1 MAALVL
7 AVGMLSQADA
17 RSVLAPSAHA
27 ALNVNEK
34 AKAASLVAS
43 SSKISP
49 PLTDVKSD
57 KKFFG
62 PPFPAD
68 YPEDSRPIPDKSI
81 LDKLK
86 GPDQPYPALQSKDK
100 FDRDYVKDENSDRGA
115 WKAQFEYDYL
125 RKKLAKEAADAKN
138 AGDAADK
145 EGRDLDDAQKK
156 ADAAGK
162 DANGAKKDLDD
173 AKKEEGAAM
182 QPEDFDD
189 IPEGTTKEKKAK
201 LEQLKKA
208 VVDAEANYAKEQ
220 KEFEQCKQAL
230 EDAKTNLEEL
240 KAKQV
245 EMEQKLAAETKLW
258 VESKAVRMNLK
269 KAKEDAVHSK
279 HVAAIAKAAMQLN
292 AAKAAKAQTD
302 KVLAE
307 KKAVAAKSKDNL
319 QKQKAQLQRAKVDMD
334 KATLTLQKLR
344 GYTPPAPKAKSG
356 AAVTSVFLTV
366 SMMIVVH
373 FL

>member
-1 MAALVL
+1 MQISRMAVLML

-17 RSVLAPSAHA
+17 RSLSAPSAHA

-34 AKAASLVAS
+34 AKAASLVES
-43 SSKISP
+43 PKISP
-49 PLTDVKSD
+49 PLRDVKSD

-68 YPEDSRPIPDKSI
+68 YPSDSRPIPDKNV
-81 LDKLK
+81 LDRLK

-125 RKKLAKEAADAKN
+125 RKKMAKEAADARA
-138 AGDAADK
+138 AGDAAGK
-145 EGRDLDDAQKK
+145 EGRDLEDAQRK

-162 DANGAKKDLDD
+162 DADGAKKGLDD
-173 AKKEEGAAM
+173 AKKEEGEAM

-189 IPEGTTKEKKAK
+189 IPEGTVNEKKAK

-208 VVDAEANYAKEQ
+208 VADAEANYAKEQ
-220 KEFEQCKQAL
+220 KEFEQCKKAL

-245 EMEQKLAAETKLW
+245 EMEQKLAADTKLW
-258 VESKAVRMNLK
+258 VETKTVRMNLK
-269 KAKEDAVHSK
+269 KTKEDAAHSK
-279 HVAAIAKAAMQLN
+279 RLVAVEQLN
-292 AAKAAKAQTD
+292 VAKAAKAQSD

-307 KKAVAAKSKDNL
+307 KKAVAAKSQENL
-319 QKQKAQLQRAKVDMD
+319 QKQKAQLQKAKVDME

-344 GYTPPAPKAKSG
+344 GYTPLAPAAKSG
-356 AAVTSVFLTV
+356 APMTPVFL
-366 SMMIVVH
+366 SFCMLIAVH